1 VGDAIPKS
9 IPPED
14 WHYSPDDDWTTQRE
28 LADLLRVTPETAS
41 HWAAK
46 GRLKIFEHGM
56 IGARNR
62 KYSRRLVQEYQQL
75 KLEQARSKMRQTV
88 EETQSVKD

>member
-1 VGDAIPKS
+1 M
-9 IPPED
+9 
-14 WHYSPDDDWTTQRE
+14 
-28 LADLLRVTPETAS
+28 
-41 HWAAK
+41 
-46 GRLKIFEHGM
+46 M